1 MAFNPRFCDRSPPWT
16 QQRKAAFYQMALA
29 TIRAILLQQQP
40 LDVPKL
46 IELIDRL
53 EEAAASED

>member
-1 MAFNPRFCDRSPPWT
+1 MMDAERR
-16 QQRKAAFYQMALA
+16 AVFYQMALA
-29 TIRAILLQQQP
+29 TIRAILVQQDP

-53 EEAAASED
+53 EAAAAEESTPPAPP

>member
-1 MAFNPRFCDRSPPWT
+1 MAFNPRFCHRSRRMDAE
-16 QQRKAAFYQMALA
+16 RKAAFYQMALA
-29 TIRAILLQQQP
+29 TIKAILLQQQP